1 MERMKTRA
9 IWLLVI
15 ALFVANAAAV
25 NAAPADALSV
35 IVEGPVDDTLIA
47 AARAAVHDTVRF
59 LRGYGMTFSPKT
71 RVVLFA
77 TKTRMAEALVRNW
90 SMTPEDARDTV
101 MRAGA
106 VSFGNDAFINIQ
118 AAREWYRTS
127 NVPPSGPMEQ
137 YLRLLVSHE
146 LIHVTQYMLSQRIGF
161 YGFAHGW
168 LVEGSAELLAR
179 MAMLGSPTAP
189 SDPFLTITLASAW
202 TPQLKKIT
210 LLELSDWRD
219 FTSAAARYGA
229 PNVYAVSRAATLR
242 AARRKSG
249 RTDVALIFHY
259 FRLFAT
265 APDTRDEN
273 FRRAF
278 VVPHDVFDRE
288 FQKELR
294 SQLGN

>member
-1 MERMKTRA
+1 
-9 IWLLVI
+9 
-15 ALFVANAAAV
+15 
-25 NAAPADALSV
+25 
-35 IVEGPVDDTLIA
+35 
-47 AARAAVHDTVRF
+47 
-59 LRGYGMTFSPKT
+59 
-71 RVVLFA
+71 
-77 TKTRMAEALVRNW
+77 
-90 SMTPEDARDTV
+90 
-101 MRAGA
+101 
-106 VSFGNDAFINIQ
+106 
-118 AAREWYRTS
+118 
-127 NVPPSGPMEQ
+127 
-137 YLRLLVSHE
+137 
-146 LIHVTQYMLSQRIGF
+146 MLSQRIGF